1 MERSNLIYLINL
13 YFILCSVDVCCN
25 GVLDVGEELDGG
37 GVAEGDPLMI
47 TYLEQVPR

>member
-1 MERSNLIYLINL
+1 M
-13 YFILCSVDVCCN
+13 CCN

-47 TYLEQVPR
+47 TYLEQVQSVSLALSGRRSVNW